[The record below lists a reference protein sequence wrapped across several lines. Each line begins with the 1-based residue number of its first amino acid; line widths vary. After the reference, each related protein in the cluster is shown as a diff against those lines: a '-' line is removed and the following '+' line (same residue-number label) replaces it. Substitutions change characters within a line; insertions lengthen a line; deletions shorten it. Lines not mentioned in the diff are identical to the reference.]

1 MRVLKGFGIKHFRHI
16 LFICALWALAFAW
29 FIVCIGLS
37 SQTGKETGE
46 LSKSIASFIA
56 ETIHLPGTSVPG
68 INKGLRLAA
77 HFFCFFVLSI
87 LTGGAC
93 AATFRSA
100 ASAFSWP
107 FLPCV
112 VFAFAD
118 EMRKANIPGRHC
130 SFPEAWLNVAG
141 CAMGVIILGIILWLF
156 RWRK

>member
-1 MRVLKGFGIKHFRHI
+1 MKGFEIKYFRHI
-16 LFICALWALAFAW
+16 LFVGTLWIMAFVW
-29 FIVCIGLS
+29 FMVCVGLS

-56 ETIHLPGTSVPG
+56 ETIRLPSTSVPG
-68 INKGLRLAA
+68 LNKGLRLAA

-87 LTGGAC
+87 LAGGAC
-93 AATFRSA
+93 AVTFPSA

-107 FLPCV
+107 FVPCV

-118 EMRKANIPGRHC
+118 EIRKVNIPGRHC

-141 CAMGVIILGIILWLF
+141 CTLGVIILGIILWLL